1 MEHNQAISL
10 LVNATY
16 SHAWQGNED
25 LETARQMAI
34 DALEKARPMK
44 PGSDELGIDGQ
55 IIRPCG
61 NCGEDLKTVLW
72 EYCPWCGQ
80 KIEWGG
86 TKG

>member
-1 MEHNQAISL
+1 MKHEAQSGNQFIGECD
-10 LVNATY
+10 VF
-16 SHAWQGNED
+16 
-25 LETARQMAI
+25 
-34 DALEKARPMK
+34 P

-61 NCGEDLKTVLW
+61 NCGEDFKTVLW